1 MISRHMRHCWVGW
14 GQLRFVAG
22 RSSVVSGVMVIGD
35 AGRLKNAGRAG
46 GRSRYATRRYLYDSE
61 FS

>member
-35 AGRLKNAGRAG
+35 AGRLKNAGRAA
-46 GRSRYATRRYLYDSE
+46 GRVL
-61 FS
+61 